1 MRSLLYYLYGRRLL
15 RQVRL
20 GDVPRHLG
28 IILDGNRRYALE
40 RGVPD
45 LREAYALGAEKLDEV
60 LEWCAEIG
68 IRAVSLWVFSTDN
81 FHRPAT
87 EVSGILSAVESYL
100 TRLRRHP
107 RSRRLGLRVRAV
119 GKLDLLPDSTLASIR
134 AAEAATASNRAMD
147 LTFAVAYGGRQ
158 EIIDAVQAMLR
169 EKSKQGE
176 ELQAIIDGV
185 SEETIGQYLYAPDLP
200 DPDLIIRTSG
210 EIRLSGFLL
219 WQSAYS
225 EFYFCDAHWPAFR
238 KVDFLRA
245 VRAYQ
250 QRERRFGRLN
260 VLVNNAG
267 IGGGTRIEE
276 TTLEDWDR
284 MMAVNATGVFLGTKT
299 AIAAMRRAGG
309 GSIIN
314 ISSQLGLVGTDN
326 SSPQYQA
333 SKGAVRLLTK
343 ATAIQYARE
352 GIRAN
357 SVHPGPI
364 VTPMT
369 ERRRADPAV
378 RQLMIS
384 RIPLGRYGEP
394 DEVAYGVLYLASDE
408 AAYVTGSELVIDGGW
423 TAQ

>member
-1 MRSLLYYLYGRRLL
+1 MRSFLYYLYGRRLL
-15 RQVRL
+15 QQVR
-20 GDVPRHLG
+20 GRDVPRHLG

-81 FHRPAT
+81 FHRPPI
-87 EVSGILSAVESYL
+87 EVSGILSAIESKL
-100 TRLRRHP
+100 TRLARHP
-107 RSRRLGLRVRAV
+107 RSHRLGIRVRAV
-119 GKLDLLPDSTLASIR
+119 GKLDLLPDSTLAAIR
-134 AAEAATASNRAMD
+134 AAEEATAGNRAMV

-176 ELQAIIDGV
+176 DLQTIIDGV

-250 QRERRFGRLN
+250 QRERRFG
-260 VLVNNAG
+260 
-267 IGGGTRIEE
+267 
-276 TTLEDWDR
+276 
-284 MMAVNATGVFLGTKT
+284 
-299 AIAAMRRAGG
+299 
-309 GSIIN
+309 S
-314 ISSQLGLVGTDN
+314 
-326 SSPQYQA
+326 
-333 SKGAVRLLTK
+333 
-343 ATAIQYARE
+343 
-352 GIRAN
+352 
-357 SVHPGPI
+357 
-364 VTPMT
+364 
-369 ERRRADPAV
+369 
-378 RQLMIS
+378 
-384 RIPLGRYGEP
+384 
-394 DEVAYGVLYLASDE
+394 
-408 AAYVTGSELVIDGGW
+408 
-423 TAQ
+423 